1 MKSKALE
8 GMTADK
14 TQAEPERS
22 VVSGKSGKST
32 FSVHAEKF
40 LE

>member
-1 MKSKALE
+1 
-8 GMTADK
+8 MTADK
-14 TQAEPERS
+14 TQAEPGTKL
-22 VVSGKSGKST
+22 VSGKSEKSV